1 MKYKA
6 DGCVVPDDD
15 PIRKESYLVRV
26 RPITKWYEAE
36 SHFEAAA
43 MLILDYP
50 EINCSDIWVVDELY
64 QMGLYP
70 LEQVKWKADYLCGL
84 RWYPNE

>member
-1 MKYKA
+1 
-6 DGCVVPDDD
+6 
-15 PIRKESYLVRV
+15 
-26 RPITKWYEAE
+26 
-36 SHFEAAA
+36 

-84 RWYPNE
+84 RWYPDE

>member
-1 MKYKA
+1 MRYKA
-6 DGCVVPDDD
+6 EGCIVPVDGEPDVAYVVT
-15 PIRKESYLVRV
+15 
-26 RPITKWYEAE
+26 PITKWYEAD

-43 MLILDYP
+43 MLVLDHP

-84 RWYPNE
+84 RWYPDE